1 MPHGHPR
8 TTAVQEGRP
17 GGHEPSSAE
26 LLMPASLLP
35 ASSWVCRQVVSCQP
49 DLGLAAK
56 AARDFSG
63 RILRGWGLPVLSDDA
78 AVIVSELVSNA
89 LRHGVAGRNGLAYDC
104 IELILWRRSGQII
117 CAVTDPGTGTP
128 VLAHPGPL
136 AEAGRGLQ
144 VVQALSSTW
153 GWTRLGG
160 GRKAVWAAL
169 PVPGSEPAGAGGAE
183 AETGH
188 GHSEWEYRSRSA

>member
-17 GGHEPSSAE
+17 GGHEPSSAAPAE

-35 ASSWVCRQVVSCQP
+35 ASRWVCRQVVSRQP

-63 RILRGWGLPVLSDDA
+63 RILQGWDLPILFDDA
-78 AVIVSELVSNA
+78 AMIVSELVSNA
-89 LRHGVAGRNGLAYDC
+89 LRHGVRGRNGLAYDC

-128 VLAHPGPL
+128 VLAHPEPL
-136 AEAGRGLQ
+136 AEAGRGLH
-144 VVQALSSTW
+144 VIEALSSTW
-153 GWTRLGG
+153 GWTKLSG

-169 PVPGSEPAGAGGAE
+169 PVPGAE
-183 AETGH
+183 SAAADGH
-188 GHSEWEYRSRSA
+188 EHSEWECRSRSA